1 MSDNFISVHAINIPL
16 LISRQIALFSL
27 TVILKIG
34 HFIHLSFQTD
44 TPLLELSVGKEN
56 TYNPS

>member
-16 LISRQIALFSL
+16 LISRQIALFSF

-34 HFIHLSFQTD
+34 HFIHLSFQT
-44 TPLLELSVGKEN
+44 EIQSV
-56 TYNPS
+56 